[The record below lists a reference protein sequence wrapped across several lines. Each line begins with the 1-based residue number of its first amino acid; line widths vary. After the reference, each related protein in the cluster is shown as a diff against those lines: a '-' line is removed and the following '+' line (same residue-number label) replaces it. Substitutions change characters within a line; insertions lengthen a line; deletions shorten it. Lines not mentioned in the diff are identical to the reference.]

1 MKRIPV
7 LFPVLFA
14 ALATLAAGQ
23 AAAAEKVA
31 GKVAD
36 PATDAAADAVLDAA
50 SAVTTA
56 NLFPS
61 QTWQPPPPPPS
72 RPKPPEAPP
81 LPYTYLGQLAEEGGI
96 TLFLGR
102 QQRTLIV
109 RAGDILD
116 GSYRIDAVTPQRAL
130 ITYLPLDIQQSL
142 NLRNTP

>member
-1 MKRIPV
+1 MKPIPV

-14 ALATLAAGQ
+14 AFATLTAGQ
-23 AAAAEKVA
+23 AAAADKVADKVA
-31 GKVAD
+31 GK
-36 PATDAAADAVLDAA
+36 AADAA

-102 QQRTLIV
+102 QQRALVV

>member
-1 MKRIPV
+1 MKPI
-7 LFPVLFA
+7 PVLFA

-23 AAAAEKVA
+23 AAAA
-31 GKVAD
+31 
-36 PATDAAADAVLDAA
+36 DAAVDAPVNAAGDATP
-50 SAVTTA
+50 AVTTA

>member
-1 MKRIPV
+1 MKPI
-7 LFPVLFA
+7 PVLFA

-23 AAAAEKVA
+23 ATAAEKVA
-31 GKVAD
+31 DKVVD
-36 PATDAAADAVLDAA
+36 KAADAA
-50 SAVTTA
+50 SAVITTA